1 MANYQRLTLYERVQ
15 IEKYLK
21 RGFSKAEIA
30 RRLKRNRSTLTN
42 EINRW
47 GPPHRYNSGLADWN
61 AMDERTKFKG
71 KKLMRYHPLQE
82 LVIQLLKK
90 RWSPEQITLWLGKH
104 FPNDYRMNAS
114 YESIYT
120 FIYILCRGELRKELI
135 SHLRQGKSKRYQK
148 RASAKRSRIPDRLC
162 IDQRDPAVEDRTLPG
177 HWESD
182 LIIGVGQKSA
192 IGTIVER
199 TTRFLIIVPLKGR
212 TATEVRKAFARELRK
227 LPQHVRLSMTHDNG
241 LEMAQHKLFTAKTN
255 MVVYFAHPY
264 SSWERG
270 TNENTNGLIR
280 DFFPKGTDFNTV
292 SRYKLKKVQDM
303 LNQRPRKVLGAETP
317 QEAMQRL
324 LTA

>member
-1 MANYQRLTLYERVQ
+1 MASYQRLTLHERVQ

-21 RGFSKAEIA
+21 KGLCKAEIA
-30 RRLKRNRSTLTN
+30 RWLKRNRSTITN

-47 GPPHRYNSGLADWN
+47 GSPHLYNCGLADWH
-61 AMDERTKFKG
+61 AMDERTKFKT
-71 KKLMRYHPLQE
+71 KKIMRYYPLRF
-82 LVIQLLKK
+82 LVIRLLKK
-90 RWSPEQITLWLGKH
+90 RWSPEQITLWLKKQ
-104 FPNDYRMNAS
+104 FPNSYRMNVS
-114 YESIYT
+114 HESIYT

-135 SHLRQGKSKRYQK
+135 SHLRQGKGKRYQK
-148 RASAKRSRIPDRLC
+148 RANVKRSRIPDRLC
-162 IDQRDPAVEDRTLPG
+162 IDQRDPAVEDRTVPG

-182 LIIGVGQKSA
+182 LIIGVGHKSA

-241 LEMAQHKLFTAKTN
+241 LEMAQHKLFSAKTN

-280 DFFPKGTDFNTV
+280 DFFPKDTDFNTV
-292 SRYKLKKVQDM
+292 SRYKLKKVQDL

>member
-15 IEKYLK
+15 IEKYLTK
-21 RGFSKAEIA
+21 GLSKAEIA
-30 RRLKRNRSTLTN
+30 RKLKRNRSTVTN

-47 GPPHRYNSGLADWN
+47 GPPRHYNSGLADWY
-61 AMDERTKFKG
+61 ALEERTKPKA
-71 KKLMRYHPLQE
+71 KKFERHPVLQQ
-82 LVIQLLKK
+82 LVIKLLKK

-104 FPNDYRMNAS
+104 FPKSYQMNAS
-114 YESIYT
+114 HESIYT

-135 SHLRQGKSKRYQK
+135 SYLRQSKGRRYQK
-148 RASAKRSRIPDRLC
+148 RANARRSRIPDRVC
-162 IDQRDPAVEDRTLPG
+162 IDQRDPAVEDRAVPG

-182 LIIGVGQKSA
+182 LIIGVGHKSA

-241 LEMAQHKLFTAKTN
+241 LEMAQHKLFSAKTN

-280 DFFPKGTDFNTV
+280 DFFPKDTDFNAV
-292 SRYKLKKVQDM
+292 SRYKLKKVQDL
-303 LNQRPRKVLGAETP
+303 LNQRPRKVLGGETP
-317 QEAMQRL
+317 QEAMQKL
-324 LTA
+324 LRA